1 MLPAIGLMV
10 AATGGMIGFY
20 IITRMAE
27 IFQSEDASTGVEIFA
42 VITVLVALAGMALL
56 ALMSIDLVTA
66 ATSTAESLQ
75 NLSY

>member
-56 ALMSIDLVTA
+56 VLMSIDLVTA

-75 NLSY
+75 DLSY